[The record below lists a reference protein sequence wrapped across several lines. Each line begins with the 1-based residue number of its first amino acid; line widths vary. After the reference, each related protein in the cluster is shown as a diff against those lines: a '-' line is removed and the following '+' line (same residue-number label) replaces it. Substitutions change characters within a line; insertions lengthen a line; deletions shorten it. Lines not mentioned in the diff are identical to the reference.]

1 MERTKLVIG
10 SQDKKQRG
18 SEYDFIQE
26 DLVEFVERC
35 LSQGI
40 RIEDL
45 MKENKEKEEKMN
57 NAKSEFERIQIERA
71 SLPVT
76 KCRDQILEYVEKNQ
90 IIIVEAETGS
100 GKTTLINI
108 LLGILKA
115 DSGELKINIDNYKKH
130 IGVQLQ
136 STPFFEGYTVRD
148 NVLMFSALYDMN
160 MSNEEIDNI
169 IKKYGLNPK
178 TLAIKLSGG
187 EQKKLAIMI
196 ATMQNPDLLIF
207 DEPTASLDP
216 RERYNVKNM
225 LLEFAKNNKTI
236 LFTSHDLEEVEDLAS
251 KIVFLYKGEILESGS
266 KEELLNKYNFDSL
279 EKLYL
284 HITNY

>member
-1 MERTKLVIG
+1 MEKLI
-10 SQDKKQRG
+10 SAIDIEKKFNKNIILKKVNFDVNKG
-18 SEYDFIQE
+18 EIIA
-26 DLVEFVERC
+26 LV
-35 LSQGI
+35 GP
-40 RIEDL
+40 
-45 MKENKEKEEKMN
+45 N
-57 NAKSEFERIQIERA
+57 
-71 SLPVT
+71 
-76 KCRDQILEYVEKNQ
+76 
-90 IIIVEAETGS
+90 GS

-225 LLEFAKNNKTI
+225 ILELAKNNKTI
-236 LFTSHDLEEVEDLAS
+236 LFTSHDLEEVEDMATR
-251 KIVFLYKGEILESGS
+251 IVFLYKGEILESGS

>member
-1 MERTKLVIG
+1 MEILISARNIEKKFNNNVILKNVNFDINKGEIIALVG
-10 SQDKKQRG
+10 P
-18 SEYDFIQE
+18 
-26 DLVEFVERC
+26 
-35 LSQGI
+35 
-40 RIEDL
+40 
-45 MKENKEKEEKMN
+45 N
-57 NAKSEFERIQIERA
+57 
-71 SLPVT
+71 
-76 KCRDQILEYVEKNQ
+76 
-90 IIIVEAETGS
+90 GS

-115 DSGELKINIDNYKKH
+115 DKGELKINIDDYKKH

-136 STPFFEGYTVRD
+136 SAPFFEGYSVRD
-148 NVLMFSALYDMN
+148 NILMFSALYDMN
-160 MSNEEIDNI
+160 MSNEEIEGI
-169 IKKYGLNPK
+169 TKKYGLNPK
-178 TLAIKLSGG
+178 TPAIKLSGG

-225 LLEFAKNNKTI
+225 LLELAKNNKTI

>member
-1 MERTKLVIG
+1 MEILISARNIEKKFNNNVILKNVNFDINKGEIIALVG
-10 SQDKKQRG
+10 P
-18 SEYDFIQE
+18 
-26 DLVEFVERC
+26 
-35 LSQGI
+35 
-40 RIEDL
+40 
-45 MKENKEKEEKMN
+45 N
-57 NAKSEFERIQIERA
+57 
-71 SLPVT
+71 
-76 KCRDQILEYVEKNQ
+76 
-90 IIIVEAETGS
+90 GS

-115 DSGELKINIDNYKKH
+115 DKGELKINIDNYKKH

-225 LLEFAKNNKTI
+225 ILELAKNNKTI
-236 LFTSHDLEEVEDLAS
+236 LFTSHDLEEVEDMATR
-251 KIVFLYKGEILESGS
+251 IVFLYKGEILESGS